1 MENKLENT
9 TETTKEFTYQFLERI
24 TDDFSKERIVGRGGF
39 GIVYK
44 GVLDNG
50 EHVAVKKLIYQP
62 GLGDDQFKN
71 ELVNLIG
78 VQHQNIVQLIGYCY
92 ETRKKLFP
100 YNGNF
105 VFAECVER
113 ALCLEYLQGGSLD
126 DHLSD
131 EPCSLEWSITYGIV
145 KGICEGLKH
154 LHTGSTN
161 PIYHLDLK
169 PANILLDEDMIPKI
183 GDFGLS
189 RLLVSTQT
197 CVTQTFI
204 GTRGYMPPE
213 YIDKQEITPKFDV
226 FSLGVII
233 LQIMAGRSGHSESAH
248 IPSGEFIEFVHE
260 NWRKRL
266 QATMSADISQEVK
279 ICIEIALK
287 CVESDRLKRPT
298 INQIVDELDKIDN
311 AKSSSTGQV
320 TGSRKKRDFN
330 KLYKS
335 SDSTM
340 GFNDDEPITIAPP
353 NSVQLV
359 MKNNKEAPLEEN
371 DQKVMLELTGDDSS
385 VDRPGLDLVAVLDVS
400 GSMTG
405 HKIQEMK
412 TAMQFVV
419 RKLCPIDRLSIVIF
433 NSDATRMCPLRR
445 VTKASH
451 GELQEMVDSL
461 MARGGT
467 NMEAGLKTGMKVL
480 TDRKV
485 SDGRVVGI
493 MLLSDGQQNSRTDAA
508 RVPVGNVPVYTFSF
522 GKDADSYV
530 LNTVAA
536 NSMGGMFSFARDG
549 DGVTIAFSQ
558 CLAGLLT
565 VAAQDLYLT
574 VTASRVGDE
583 STTIKKITTGSYL
596 QTQHSD
602 DPGSMTIA
610 FGHLYNK
617 EVRKVIVYLS
627 LPAVESE
634 RSADILKVT
643 YSYNRSSGREFVAP
657 PATLTVLRTGVAIP
671 EVAGP
676 VEVRAEE
683 FRLQAAELIKE
694 ARMLADAMKLVDA
707 RYKLMDALDLVA
719 DQSNPL
725 LPAEL
730 QELLHLMDSQELYHG
745 HGRAYALASETS
757 HDRQRFAAR
766 GGDAGTIRLFATPRM
781 DKYLKQAK
789 MFESDPAS
797 PVTSADDDVK
807 EEIALTINLRLCSHC
822 NEEEMRRLS
831 LDTES

>member
-1 MENKLENT
+1 MENNLHHT
-9 TETTKEFTYQFLERI
+9 TETAREFPLHFLQHI
-24 TDDFSKERIVGRGGF
+24 TDNFSEKRIIGRGGF
-39 GIVYK
+39 GTVYK
-44 GVLDNG
+44 GVLDNRD
-50 EHVAVKKLIYQP
+50 EIAVKKLGYQP

-71 ELVNLIG
+71 EVMNLMG
-78 VQHQNIVQLIGYCY
+78 VQHQNIVQLLGYCY
-92 ETRKKLFP
+92 ETRNRVAE
-100 YNGNF
+100 YNGKL
-105 VFAECVER
+105 VFAGYDER
-113 ALCLEYLQGGSLD
+113 VLCLEYLQGGSLEK
-126 DHLSD
+126 HLSD
-131 EPCSLEWSITYGIV
+131 EPCRLDWSISYGII
-145 KGICEGLKH
+145 KGICDGLKH
-154 LHTGSTN
+154 LHTGSKN

-204 GTRGYMPPE
+204 GTPGYMPPE

-248 IPSGEFIEFVHE
+248 TPSEQFIELVHE

-287 CVESDRLKRPT
+287 CVESDRGKRPT

-320 TGSRKKRDFN
+320 VGFRKKRDFN
-330 KLYKS
+330 KLYTS
-335 SDSTM
+335 SDSIV
-340 GFNDDEPITIAPP
+340 GFNDDEPIITAPP

-400 GSMTG
+400 GSMSG
-405 HKIQEMK
+405 HKIGEMK

-419 RKLCPIDRLSIVIF
+419 RKLCPIDRLSIVTF
-433 NSDATRMCPLRR
+433 NNAATRKCPLRQ
-445 VTKASH
+445 VTQASQR
-451 GELQEMVDSL
+451 ELQEIVDSL
-461 MARGGT
+461 NARGST
-467 NMEAGLKTGMKVL
+467 NIEAGLETGLKVL

-493 MLLSDGQQNSRTDAA
+493 MLMSDGQQNSNTDAA
-508 RVPVGNVPVYTFSF
+508 GVPVGNVPVYTFGF
-522 GKDADSYV
+522 GKDADSDV

-536 NSMGGMFSFARDG
+536 KSMGGMFSFARDK

-574 VTASRVGDE
+574 VTASLVGGE
-583 STTIKKITTGSYL
+583 STIQKITTGSYL
-596 QTQHSD
+596 QTQHSN
-602 DPGSMTIA
+602 DPGSMTVA

-643 YSYNRSSGREFVAP
+643 YSYNSSSGREFVAP
-657 PATLTVLRTGVAIP
+657 PATLTVLRTGVAVP
-671 EVAGP
+671 EDEGP

-683 FRLQAAELIKE
+683 FRLQAAEMIKE
-694 ARMLADAMKLVDA
+694 ARMFADAMDLEEAK
-707 RYKLMDALDLVA
+707 YKLMDALNLVA

-730 QELLHLMDSQELYHG
+730 QELLELMDSQELYEG
-745 HGRAYALASETS
+745 QGRPYALASETS

-766 GGDAGTIRLFATPRM
+766 GRDAGTMRLFATPRM
-781 DKYLKQAK
+781 DKYLKQAM
-789 MFESDPAS
+789 MFQSDPTS

-807 EEIALTINLRLCSHC
+807 EEIALSINLRLCSHC

-831 LDTES
+831 LDTEN

>member
-1 MENKLENT
+1 
-9 TETTKEFTYQFLERI
+9 
-24 TDDFSKERIVGRGGF
+24 
-39 GIVYK
+39 
-44 GVLDNG
+44 
-50 EHVAVKKLIYQP
+50 
-62 GLGDDQFKN
+62 
-71 ELVNLIG
+71 
-78 VQHQNIVQLIGYCY
+78 
-92 ETRKKLFP
+92 
-100 YNGNF
+100 
-105 VFAECVER
+105 
-113 ALCLEYLQGGSLD
+113 
-126 DHLSD
+126 
-131 EPCSLEWSITYGIV
+131 
-145 KGICEGLKH
+145 
-154 LHTGSTN
+154 
-161 PIYHLDLK
+161 
-169 PANILLDEDMIPKI
+169 
-183 GDFGLS
+183 
-189 RLLVSTQT
+189 
-197 CVTQTFI
+197 
-204 GTRGYMPPE
+204 
-213 YIDKQEITPKFDV
+213 
-226 FSLGVII
+226 
-233 LQIMAGRSGHSESAH
+233 
-248 IPSGEFIEFVHE
+248 
-260 NWRKRL
+260 
-266 QATMSADISQEVK
+266 
-279 ICIEIALK
+279 
-287 CVESDRLKRPT
+287 
-298 INQIVDELDKIDN
+298 
-311 AKSSSTGQV
+311 
-320 TGSRKKRDFN
+320 
-330 KLYKS
+330 
-335 SDSTM
+335 
-340 GFNDDEPITIAPP
+340 
-353 NSVQLV
+353 

-643 YSYNRSSGREFVAP
+643 YSYNRYAV
-657 PATLTVLRTGVAIP
+657 RTFAC
-671 EVAGP
+671 
-676 VEVRAEE
+676 
-683 FRLQAAELIKE
+683 
-694 ARMLADAMKLVDA
+694 MH
-707 RYKLMDALDLVA
+707 LD
-719 DQSNPL
+719 SCII
-725 LPAEL
+725 
-730 QELLHLMDSQELYHG
+730 
-745 HGRAYALASETS
+745 
-757 HDRQRFAAR
+757 DRNF
-766 GGDAGTIRLFATPRM
+766 
-781 DKYLKQAK
+781 
-789 MFESDPAS
+789 
-797 PVTSADDDVK
+797 
-807 EEIALTINLRLCSHC
+807 
-822 NEEEMRRLS
+822 
-831 LDTES
+831 